1 MAYSTSA
8 LRQLPIE
15 DQLIEVRA
23 GRARVDQLG
32 PNARV
37 IYDAGGISTALPT
50 AAAVAASQAAAH
62 AASAAPPPQGT
73 TGSTGPTGGPSGTPR
88 PGPTTGAGGPTGVF
102 TPPKPSVPQ
111 TKSPTAGFPKTGNQ
125 VKTNNAWEY
134 TRQTFNQTLP
144 GYMSDLRTLSTRPV
158 RGA

>member
-15 DQLIEVRA
+15 DQIIEVKA

-32 PNARV
+32 PNART

-62 AASAAPPPQGT
+62 AASAAPPQGT
-73 TGSTGPTGGPSGTPR
+73 TGSTGPTGGPSGTP
-88 PGPTTGAGGPTGVF
+88 GPTPPSTGAGGPTGVYHA
-102 TPPKPSVPQ
+102 PPPGVAP
-111 TKSPTAGFPKTGNQ
+111 TKSPTAGFPKTANQ

-144 GYMSDLRTLSTRPV
+144 QYLSQLRTLSTRSV